1 MQWQHQ
7 KVGKLFEVYNNLY
20 IKELHAMATVKNV
33 NENDNKNHPNIR
45 LTIFRLLKGLANTF
59 FPIIIKEL
67 RNKKRT

>member
-1 MQWQHQ
+1 
-7 KVGKLFEVYNNLY
+7 
-20 IKELHAMATVKNV
+20 MATVKNV

-45 LTIFRLLKGLANTF
+45 LTIFRLLKGLSNTF